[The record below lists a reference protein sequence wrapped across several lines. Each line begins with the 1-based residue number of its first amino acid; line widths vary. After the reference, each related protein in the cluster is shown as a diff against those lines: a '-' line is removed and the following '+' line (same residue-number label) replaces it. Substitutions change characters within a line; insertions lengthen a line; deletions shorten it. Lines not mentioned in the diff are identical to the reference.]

1 MPAEMV
7 VPAMSSQASGN
18 PTVVFRTD
26 ASRSIGGGHVMRCL
40 ALADAL
46 RSEAAE
52 CSFAC
57 SRQTPA
63 SVPALV
69 GSGYRCI
76 ELDEAA
82 DPEALS
88 QAIPEGCDWLVVDH
102 YGWNA
107 AYEARCR
114 PWARNIL
121 VIDDLANRPHDCDL
135 LLDQTAGRAA
145 SAYSGLL
152 PAAGDL
158 LVGSQYALLRPE
170 FAAARPGSLAHRKTI
185 RLNRVLVSMGLSDP
199 SNATETILLGIVE
212 SGLSLTVDV
221 VLGPSA
227 PGLPVVRSLVDRHRD
242 AFILHVGTEAMAELM
257 TGSDLCFGAAGSTA
271 WERCCLGLPTVLTVI
286 ADNQREIAARLVD
299 EGAVIS
305 LGPASELAPTDVAG
319 MLRKLDCD
327 PGALAELATRSAAIC
342 DGRGAQRVA
351 MRIRPTRAA
360 GGRPVWLRPTTPDD
374 LEITYEWQAQPETR
388 RFGRNN
394 AIPSRTEHEA
404 WFAARLKHPASL
416 LSVIVCDGEAVGTLR
431 LDRLDSLAY
440 EISIVVSSS
449 FYGRGIGLAA
459 LELARRLV
467 PEARIKAEILA
478 GNARSEALFTKAGYL
493 PKGYGWRSVDPL
505 VGNSKVCGDRG
516 QRMQEMGRLQ

>member
-1 MPAEMV
+1 
-7 VPAMSSQASGN
+7 
-18 PTVVFRTD
+18 
-26 ASRSIGGGHVMRCL
+26 
-40 ALADAL
+40 
-46 RSEAAE
+46 
-52 CSFAC
+52 
-57 SRQTPA
+57 
-63 SVPALV
+63 
-69 GSGYRCI
+69 
-76 ELDEAA
+76 
-82 DPEALS
+82 
-88 QAIPEGCDWLVVDH
+88 
-102 YGWNA
+102 
-107 AYEARCR
+107 
-114 PWARNIL
+114 
-121 VIDDLANRPHDCDL
+121 
-135 LLDQTAGRAA
+135 
-145 SAYSGLL
+145 
-152 PAAGDL
+152 
-158 LVGSQYALLRPE
+158 
-170 FAAARPGSLAHRKTI
+170 
-185 RLNRVLVSMGLSDP
+185 
-199 SNATETILLGIVE
+199 
-212 SGLSLTVDV
+212 
-221 VLGPSA
+221 
-227 PGLPVVRSLVDRHRD
+227 
-242 AFILHVGTEAMAELM
+242 
-257 TGSDLCFGAAGSTA
+257 
-271 WERCCLGLPTVLTVI
+271 
-286 ADNQREIAARLVD
+286 
-299 EGAVIS
+299 
-305 LGPASELAPTDVAG
+305 